1 MNGKLVLILAVIVCS
16 LWFTECC
23 EPDQAQY
30 GCKFSGTTC
39 TCGNGCKTEYIYR
52 TRRACLNALRE
63 KNSNVC
69 FRMPCVRGTCIQ
81 TAQDSGY
88 TCKCEGTGYYGQRC
102 EKACPTIQMRGL
114 LFPHECV
121 VI

>member
-39 TCGNGCKTEYIYR
+39 TCGNGCKTEEELKRMFSHALCERHLHTDSSRLRIY
-52 TRRACLNALRE
+52 
-63 KNSNVC
+63 V
-69 FRMPCVRGTCIQ
+69 
-81 TAQDSGY
+81 
-88 TCKCEGTGYYGQRC
+88 
-102 EKACPTIQMRGL
+102 QMRRNWVL
-114 LFPHECV
+114 WSKM
-121 VI
+121 